1 VDPSWTRISE
11 IATARHG
18 TVTSAEA
25 AAAGVPPHRL
35 DKWRRSGRLDH
46 PAPEVFVVRGTPGG
60 WHQRVRVATGSGNAW
75 ASHRTAAA
83 LWQLDG
89 FPPRVVEVVTLHGRR
104 RARAGWTAHESRT
117 LRGVDLAEVDGIA
130 CTALARTLLDL
141 PAVSHPYLVARALDH
156 ACREHRGLIDAV
168 VRRHLELPRRGRRGA
183 ALMTA
188 MLDERLGAGRFADS
202 GFEQATVRLVRSV
215 GLPDPVLQHAV
226 RDGDFVAYLDLAWPE
241 IRWLVECDSLAYH
254 SGKSPHEW
262 DRARRRR
269 LKRLG
274 WDGVEV
280 TYDDVTKRA
289 RATGRELREL
299 YRARLAAVRQSG
311 DERAAEGVKAM

>member
-1 VDPSWTRISE
+1 MDPSWTRVAD
-11 IATARHG
+11 IARARHG
-18 TVTSAEA
+18 TVTCAEA
-25 AAAGVPPHRL
+25 AASGVPPYRL
-35 DKWRRSGRLDH
+35 ARWQRSGRLDH
-46 PAPEVFVVRGTPGG
+46 PAPDIYVVRGAPGG
-60 WHQRVRVATGSGNAW
+60 WHQRVRVATGSGHAW

-89 FPPRVVEVVTLHGRR
+89 FPPRTIEVVTPRGRR
-104 RARAGWTAHESRT
+104 RARTGWTAHETRT

-130 CTALARTLLDL
+130 CTALVRTILDL
-141 PAVSHPYLVARALDH
+141 PSVAHPHLVARALDD
-156 ACREHRGLIDAV
+156 AGRRDRGLLDAI

-183 ALMTA
+183 ALITA
-188 MLDERLGAGRFADS
+188 MLDERLGSGRFADS
-202 GFEQATVRLVRSV
+202 GFEQAAVRLVRSA
-215 GLPDPVLQHAV
+215 GLPEPVLQFAV

-241 IRWLVECDSLAYH
+241 IRWLVECDSLAHH
-254 SGKSPHEW
+254 SGKRPHEW

-289 RATGRELREL
+289 GATGRELREL
-299 YRARLAAVRQSG
+299 YEARLATVRQSG
-311 DERAAEGVKAM
+311 DEWRAREVSAV

>member
-1 VDPSWTRISE
+1 M
-11 IATARHG
+11 
-18 TVTSAEA
+18 
-25 AAAGVPPHRL
+25 
-35 DKWRRSGRLDH
+35 
-46 PAPEVFVVRGTPGG
+46 
-60 WHQRVRVATGSGNAW
+60 
-75 ASHRTAAA
+75 
-83 LWQLDG
+83 
-89 FPPRVVEVVTLHGRR
+89 GRR

-117 LRGVDLAEVDGIA
+117 LRGVDFAEVDGIG
-130 CTALARTLLDL
+130 CTALARTILDL

-156 ACREHRGLIDAV
+156 ACRDHRGMIDAI

-188 MLDERLGAGRFADS
+188 MLDERLGTGRFAGS

-215 GLPDPVLQHAV
+215 GVPEPVLQHAV

-241 IRWLVECDSLAYH
+241 IRWLVECDSLAHH
-254 SGKSPHEW
+254 SGKSAHEW

-274 WDGVEV
+274 WDGAEV

-299 YRARLAAVRQSG
+299 YQARLAAVRQSG
-311 DERAAEGVKAM
+311 DERAAEEVRAM

>member
-1 VDPSWTRISE
+1 VDPSWTRIAE
-11 IATARHG
+11 IARARHG

-25 AAAGVPPHRL
+25 AAAGVPPYRL
-35 DKWRRSGRLDH
+35 AKWRRTGRLDH
-46 PAPEVFVVRGTPGG
+46 PAPEVFVVRGTAGG

-89 FPPRVVEVVTLHGRR
+89 FPPHLVEVVTLHGRR
-104 RARAGWTAHESRT
+104 RARSGWTAHESRT

-130 CTALARTLLDL
+130 CTALARTILDL
-141 PAVSHPYLVARALDH
+141 PAVTHPYLVGRALDD
-156 ACREHRGLIDAV
+156 ACRRYRGLLETV
-168 VRRHLELPRRGRRGA
+168 VQRHLELPRRGRRGA
-183 ALMTA
+183 VLMTA

-202 GFEQATVRLVRSV
+202 GFEQSAVRLVRSA
-215 GLPDPVLQHAV
+215 GLPEPVLQFAV

-241 IRWLVECDSLAYH
+241 VRWLVECASLAHH
-254 SGKSPHEW
+254 SGKGPHEW

-289 RATGRELREL
+289 GATGRELREL
-299 YRARLAAVRQSG
+299 YEARLAAVRQSG
-311 DERAAEGVKAM
+311 AAWDTREVRAM